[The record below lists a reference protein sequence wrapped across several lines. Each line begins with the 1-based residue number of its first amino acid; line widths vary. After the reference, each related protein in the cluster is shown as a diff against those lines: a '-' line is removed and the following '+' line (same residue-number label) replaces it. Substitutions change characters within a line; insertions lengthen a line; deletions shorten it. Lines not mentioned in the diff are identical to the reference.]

1 MDALTLTPSASNYAI
16 ACNHA
21 VIAGRLRLKLQPRP
35 QGAVD
40 AAYVETRVRRVRGVK
55 RVDFSLATGSLLI
68 AHDRAIAHSDV
79 LRAVSQALAAE
90 IREPHKAAKP
100 KRRLAPERRHDG
112 DSVVSASRGAVA
124 WHTLS
129 VAETEE
135 RTGSLRAEGLSA
147 EQAARRLGG
156 GSNTL
161 PAIPEPT
168 TGELLW
174 RQVGN
179 LPMGLLA
186 GSALVSVATGG
197 IADAIAIAGVIGIN
211 ATIGMRTEGYAE
223 KIIRSLAV
231 GAPSTVS
238 VIRGGREAQI
248 PLGQIVPGD
257 LLTLSAGTYVAADAR
272 LVDTDCLSVDESAL
286 TGESLPVSKE
296 HRAALALDIVQ
307 AERSNMVY
315 RGTVVTGGTG
325 RALVVA
331 TGLATELG
339 RIQASATSVVAPTTP
354 LQQELERTGAR
365 LVKLSAGACLGV
377 LALGLAR
384 GMPWLNVLKLT
395 ISLAVAAIPEGL
407 PTVATSTLALGVG
420 RMRKRRV
427 AVRRLGAIEALGSM
441 DTLCLDKTGTI
452 TQNRMQVESVQVGCD
467 FIVPLTN
474 GAPEGNHDRPE
485 LKRLLQIIA
494 LCNDA
499 TIDANGVL
507 VGSAT
512 ERALLEFVHRFGIP
526 AADLR
531 QQYPRVG
538 ARYRSE
544 NRLFM
549 MTSHRVAASSTTLV
563 AAKGSPTE
571 LLARAQ
577 WVLNGDGLEPLGPEQ
592 RNAVLKRNEQWAA
605 LGLRVLGVAYAE
617 VEPSLDAEAAALIWL
632 GLVAMSDPPR
642 PGVAALVSQLHGAG
656 VRPIM
661 ITGDQAAVAAT
672 IGSQLQLAPGEP
684 LRIVEAR
691 DITKLPPEMLRALA
705 ERTHVFARA
714 TPALKLS
721 VVRALQERGRI
732 VGMTGD
738 GINDGP
744 ALRAAN
750 VGIAMGGAQ
759 QDIAKSVSDIVLEDD
774 ELDTMLA
781 AIAEGRII
789 YDNVRKAIR
798 YLLATNF
805 SEIQT
810 IVGALAAGLPVP
822 LNPMQLLWINLLTD
836 IFPALGLALEP
847 ADVDVMRSGP
857 REPRRPLLSRR
868 DAPRLLRESLLMSG
882 AALSSY
888 LYGIGRYGAGPQAST
903 QAFATLTF
911 GQLLHA
917 WSCRSERTGIFDRGH
932 RPRNRPLE
940 GSLLGTAAIQLG
952 ALFLPWTRRLLG
964 TGRVGIVDLAV
975 IGLSSAAPLLINE
988 LVNHLERRAKEDAAV
1003 SERAVLRTKAA

>member
-1 MDALTLTPSASNYAI
+1 LNYAI

-21 VIAGRLRLKLQPRP
+21 VIAGRLRLKLHPRP
-35 QGAVD
+35 QGATD
-40 AAYVETRVRRVRGVK
+40 AQFVEDRVRRVRGVK
-55 RVDFSLATGSLLI
+55 RVDCSLATGSLLI
-68 AHDRAIAHSDV
+68 AHDRAIAHADL
-79 LRAVSQALAAE
+79 LRAVAQALAAQ
-90 IREPHKAAKP
+90 IREPKGRVTPRKRPVA
-100 KRRLAPERRHDG
+100 RRLDG
-112 DSVVSASRGAVA
+112 NSVVSEPQDAVA

-129 VAETEE
+129 PAAIEQRFGSSAAQGISAAE
-135 RTGSLRAEGLSA
+135 
-147 EQAARRLGG
+147 AAHRLHD
-156 GSNTL
+156 GSNAL
-161 PAIPEPT
+161 PAIAEPT
-168 TGELLW
+168 TAELLW

-197 IADAIAIAGVIGIN
+197 VADAIAIAGVIGIN

-238 VIRGGREAQI
+238 VIRDGRKAEI
-248 PLGQIVPGD
+248 PLEQIVPGD
-257 LLTLSAGTYVAADAR
+257 LLALSAGTYVAADAR
-272 LVDTDCLSVDESAL
+272 LVDTDSLSVDESAL
-286 TGESLPVSKE
+286 TGESLPVFKE
-296 HRAALALDIVQ
+296 QRASLAPDVVQ

-331 TGLATELG
+331 TGPATELG

-354 LQQELERTGAR
+354 LQRELERTGAT

-377 LALGLAR
+377 LALGLTR
-384 GMPWLNVLKLT
+384 GMPWLNLLKLT

-407 PTVATSTLALGVG
+407 PTVATTTLALGVG

-474 GAPEGNHDRPE
+474 GAPEGNHDLPE
-485 LKRLLQIIA
+485 LKRLLEIIT

-499 TIDANGVL
+499 TTDVNGVL
-507 VGSAT
+507 IGSAT
-512 ERALLEFVHRFGIP
+512 ERALLEFVHRFGIAP
-526 AADLR
+526 RDLR
-531 QQYPRVG
+531 LQYPRVD

-549 MTSHRVAASSTTLV
+549 ITSHRIAESTTTLV
-563 AAKGSPTE
+563 AAKGSPVE

-577 WVLNGDGLEPLGPEQ
+577 WVRNGDGLEPMGKEQ
-592 RNAVLKRNEQWAA
+592 RDAILKQNEEWAA
-605 LGLRVLGVAYAE
+605 VGLRVLGVAYAE
-617 VEPSLDAEAAALIWL
+617 VEPSSDSEAAALIWL

-642 PGVAALVSQLHGAG
+642 PGVAGLVSQLHGAG

-672 IGSQLQLAPGEP
+672 IGTRLQLARGEP

-691 DITKLPPEMLRALA
+691 DITKLSPEMLRALA

-810 IVGALAAGLPVP
+810 MVGALAAGLAVP

-847 ADVDVMRSGP
+847 ADADVMRTGP

-882 AALSSY
+882 AALGSY

-903 QAFATLTF
+903 QAFATLIF

-940 GSLLGTAAIQLG
+940 ASLLGTAAIQLA

-964 TGRVGIVDLAV
+964 TGRVGVVDLAV
-975 IGLSSAAPLLINE
+975 IGVSSAAPLLINE
-988 LVNHLERRAKEDAAV
+988 LVNYLERRAKQDAAEN
-1003 SERAVLRTKAA
+1003 ERAILRTKAA